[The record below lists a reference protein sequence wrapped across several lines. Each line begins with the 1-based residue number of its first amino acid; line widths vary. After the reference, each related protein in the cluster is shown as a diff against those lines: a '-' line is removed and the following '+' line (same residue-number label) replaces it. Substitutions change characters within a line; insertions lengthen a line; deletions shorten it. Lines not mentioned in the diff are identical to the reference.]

1 MDTIYIVGTTGS
13 GKTALATHIASRQK
27 SVIISADSRQVYRGM
42 DIVTGKDHP
51 KNVKIHGIDLVD
63 PGSSCSVSVWYEN
76 VIPVINQAKE
86 DGLQV
91 IVVGGTGFYIR
102 ALTHGIETMSVPIN
116 PGLRSQLEGLGVSE
130 LQDLLKSQDP
140 ARFDRFNH
148 SDQNNP
154 RRLIR
159 AIEVAQSNISVSQKG
174 IPDLK
179 PMIALYYKDQNLQE
193 QKIRERVISRLKSGA
208 VTETQN
214 LLNQVDP
221 NTPSLSALGYDQISR
236 FLKGALTEQQL
247 VDDWVSAE
255 VSYTKRQLTFFR
267 KQNVVWYDRGRM
279 AIEEIYEQYLS
290 C

>member
-1 MDTIYIVGTTGS
+1 
-13 GKTALATHIASRQK
+13 
-27 SVIISADSRQVYRGM
+27 
-42 DIVTGKDHP
+42 
-51 KNVKIHGIDLVD
+51 
-63 PGSSCSVSVWYEN
+63 
-76 VIPVINQAKE
+76 
-86 DGLQV
+86 
-91 IVVGGTGFYIR
+91 
-102 ALTHGIETMSVPIN
+102 MSVPIN
-116 PGLRSQLEGLGVSE
+116 PGLRSQLESLGVSG

-159 AIEVAQSNISVSQKG
+159 AIEVAQSNISVSQKKTSN
-174 IPDLK
+174 LK

-221 NTPSLSALGYDQISR
+221 NAPSLSALGYDQISR

-279 AIEEIYEQYLS
+279 TIEEIYEQYLS
-290 C
+290 R